1 MYIKILLVF
10 SHFFF
15 TLWLFH
21 SLSLAHLLSS
31 PNFLCSSVILHLQ
44 QLSSAND
51 LKPSSWPAAAV
62 TLPFQVRCFF
72 LACYDDESQSPS
84 SSSPLSGKQKVMRHL
99 RHFHLHHQH
108 QLHEG
113 KKGKHC
119 PSLRSHLD
127 VFLSALNRGV
137 HSQLSQPA
145 ALSNGYVCIHP
156 RTPLHIHRDPSS

>member
-1 MYIKILLVF
+1 MTWPPLI
-10 SHFFF
+10 
-15 TLWLFH
+15 
-21 SLSLAHLLSS
+21 
-31 PNFLCSSVILHLQ
+31 Q
-44 QLSSAND
+44 
-51 LKPSSWPAAAV
+51 PSSWPAVAV
-62 TLPFQVRCFF
+62 TLPFQARCFF

-99 RHFHLHHQH
+99 RHFHLHHH
-108 QLHEG
+108 LHEG
-113 KKGKHC
+113 KNGKHC

-156 RTPLHIHRDPSS
+156 RTPLHVHSDPSSWWLMISKISEMCVSLNSLTVLLIQ